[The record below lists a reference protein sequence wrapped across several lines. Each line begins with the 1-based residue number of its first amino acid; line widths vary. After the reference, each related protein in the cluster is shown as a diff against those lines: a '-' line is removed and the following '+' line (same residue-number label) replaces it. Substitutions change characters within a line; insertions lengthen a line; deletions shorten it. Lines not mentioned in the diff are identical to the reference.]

1 MPLSPRV
8 FFWFAPAA
16 LAAASVPSLLAF
28 NVAPSATFLNQALAL
43 FFWGLLALAT
53 AHECELDAG
62 ARRSQFR
69 SALAPSAVLLLVAV
83 AAAVAGV
90 WGGLPSPLALSGM
103 GSVAAAGVLLMAGAR
118 AGAVA
123 PARAAQLLAL
133 FCLGWL
139 LAGLLNALVAVIQVF
154 LPTWADGDVIARS
167 ALPGRAVGNLRQP
180 NHLCTLLLWSAIA
193 TLALHELRLL
203 RVRVTA
209 LCLAVLAFALVLTA
223 SRTAV
228 IGVVLM
234 ALWGLLDRRLSRAGR
249 ICLVALPLLYA
260 AFWAAMALW
269 ASWSHEAFGGQTRLA
284 EADLSAS
291 RFRIWS
297 DTLVL
302 IRAHPWT
309 GVGFGEFNRAWSL
322 TPLPNRPPAFFD
334 HSHNLFLEWAVEFG
348 LPMAVLISLLLLLT
362 LWRIA
367 QAARAPG
374 SGDASLALRATLAML
389 LMIALH
395 SQLEYPLWYAYFLL
409 PTAWL
414 LGFGASLARQ
424 TAAPAPPVV
433 ERAPGPVGSVPLALA
448 AAVLSMASVAAVADY
463 TRVAAIF
470 DNESA
475 VPLADRMARGQR
487 SWLFGHHADYAVATV
502 SAQPQD
508 ELAAFSRASHYLLD
522 TRLMTGW
529 ADAWAAQGD
538 TERARHL
545 AARLREFRNP
555 HSADYFASCAAH
567 AASSPAAS
575 SPAAAAALPYQCQP
589 PSSSSALGWK
599 DFP

>member
-1 MPLSPRV
+1 MPPSPRV

-53 AHECELDAG
+53 AHECELGAPARRRQLRAAWAPAAVLMLVAG
-62 ARRSQFR
+62 A
-69 SALAPSAVLLLVAV
+69 
-83 AAAVAGV
+83 AAAAGI
-90 WGGLPSPLALSGM
+90 WGGLPSPLALSGV

-118 AGAVA
+118 AGAMA

-154 LPTWADGDVIARS
+154 LPAWADGNVIARS

-180 NHLCTLLLWSAIA
+180 NHLCTLLLWAAIA
-193 TLALHELRLL
+193 TLALHEWRLL
-203 RVRVTA
+203 RVRATA
-209 LCLAVLAFALVLTA
+209 LCLALLAFALVLTA

-249 ICLVALPLLYA
+249 IVLVSLPVLYA
-260 AFWAAMALW
+260 ACWAGMAWW

-302 IRAHPWT
+302 IRAHPWA

-334 HSHNLFLEWAVEFG
+334 HSHNLFLQWAVELG
-348 LPMAVLISLLLLLT
+348 LPIAALISLLLLVS
-362 LWRIA
+362 LWRVA

-374 SGDASLALRATLAML
+374 PAEASLALRATLAML

-414 LGFGASLARQ
+414 LGFGVSLARQ
-424 TAAPAPPVV
+424 PSAPAESAFEGAPV
-433 ERAPGPVGSVPLALA
+433 PTGSVPLALA
-448 AAVLSMASVAAVADY
+448 AAALSMASVAAVVDY
-463 TRVAAIF
+463 TRVAVIF

-475 VPLADRMARGQR
+475 LPLADRMARGQR

-502 SAQPQD
+502 SAQPQE

-529 ADAWAAQGD
+529 ADAWAATGD

-555 HSADYFASCAAH
+555 NSADYFAACAARAAGSA
-567 AASSPAAS
+567 AASSPATAEV
-575 SPAAAAALPYQCQP
+575 LPYQCQP
-589 PSSSSALGWK
+589 PSSPSVLGWK